1 MNGQIIKMADGFK
14 YLGAYIAGN
23 ITFKELLTTFLGN
36 AYNTFTCHAGF
47 WSGP

>member
-1 MNGQIIKMADGFK
+1 MADGFK

-23 ITFKELLTTFLGN
+23 ITFKELLTTLLGN
-36 AYNTFTCHAGF
+36 VFDASTCYAGF